1 MISVCYIAKDYW
13 LSKYIIQT
21 LLTNGGGVEI
31 ELLVVVED
39 KRLSNY
45 LSKLIESKDY
55 LNLMSVKFTE
65 EKDNYAKLIKEA
77 SGNYICL
84 FQSNI
89 MVNEFWIM
97 DLAYYNSNIQES
109 GLTAIYSNKKGK
121 FTPLLS
127 QDDNFINVWQNEKNE
142 VDGVC
147 LFNKNLTYK
156 LPKEITIEN
165 ISQEFS
171 KQGLQNYYIPTQ
183 NSICIH
189 HKKN

>member
-89 MVNEFWIM
+89 MVNKFWIM

>member
-21 LLTNGGGVEI
+21 LLTNSGGVEI

-97 DLAYYNSNIQES
+97 DLVYYNSNIQES

-127 QDDNFINVWQNEKNE
+127 QDDNFINVWQNEKNG

-183 NSICIH
+183 NSTCIH